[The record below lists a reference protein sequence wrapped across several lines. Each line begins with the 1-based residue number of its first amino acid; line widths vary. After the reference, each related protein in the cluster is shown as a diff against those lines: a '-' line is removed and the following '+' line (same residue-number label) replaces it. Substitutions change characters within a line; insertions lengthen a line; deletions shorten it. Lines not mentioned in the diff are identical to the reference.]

1 MAVLEVN
8 GLKKVYTTR
17 FGGSRVQALTNVTFA
32 VERGEYVAIMGE
44 SGSGKTTLLNILAA
58 LDRPTEGEVFLN
70 GRALSTIGEKEI
82 ASFRR
87 QNLGFVF
94 QDFNLL
100 DTFTL
105 QDNIFLPLVLAGKH
119 FPEMQAKLLPLA
131 QRSSALQIC
140 SRSTRT
146 RSPAARSSAPQWRV
160 RSSPHRRFSLRMNPP
175 AHSIPVRPTVFY
187 RSLAR
192 LIAPVRR
199 F

>member
-1 MAVLEVN
+1 M
-8 GLKKVYTTR
+8 
-17 FGGSRVQALTNVTFA
+17 
-32 VERGEYVAIMGE
+32 
-44 SGSGKTTLLNILAA
+44 
-58 LDRPTEGEVFLN
+58 FLN

-131 QRSSALQIC
+131 QQLALQIC

-146 RSPAARSSAPQWRV
+146 RSPAARSQRAAVARALITSPQILLADEPTGALDSRA
-160 RSSPHRRFSLRMNPP
+160 SDSLL
-175 AHSIPVRPTVFY
+175 
-187 RSLAR
+187 SL
-192 LIAPVRR
+192 
-199 F
+199 FGED

>member
-131 QRSSALQIC
+131 QQLGIADLLQ
-140 SRSTRT
+140 RSTRT
-146 RSPAARSSAPQWRV
+146 RSPAARSSAPPWRV

-175 AHSIPVRPTVFY
+175 AHSIPARPTAFY
-187 RSLAR
+187 HSLAR

>member
-105 QDNIFLPLVLAGKH
+105 QDNIFCRSFWRASISRRCRRS
-119 FPEMQAKLLPLA
+119 FC
-131 QRSSALQIC
+131 RSRSSSALQIC

-175 AHSIPVRPTVFY
+175 AHSIPARPTAFY

>member
-94 QDFNLL
+94 RISTCLIPSPCRI
-100 DTFTL
+100 
-105 QDNIFLPLVLAGKH
+105 IFFCRSFWRASISRRCRRS
-119 FPEMQAKLLPLA
+119 FC
-131 QRSSALQIC
+131 RSRSSSALQIC

-146 RSPAARSSAPQWRV
+146 RSPAARSSAPPWRV
-160 RSSPHRRFSLRMNPP
+160 RSSPHRRFSLRMSPP
-175 AHSIPVRPTVFY
+175 AHSIPARPTAFY
-187 RSLAR
+187 HSLAR